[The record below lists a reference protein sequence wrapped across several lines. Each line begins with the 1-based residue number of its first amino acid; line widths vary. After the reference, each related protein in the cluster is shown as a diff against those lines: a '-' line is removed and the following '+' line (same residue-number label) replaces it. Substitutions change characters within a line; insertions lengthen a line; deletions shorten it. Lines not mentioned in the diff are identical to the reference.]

1 MIKLDVFN
9 LAMSLFSESDYIY
22 WVDTQANT
30 ISRIKRDL
38 TNREVIVKDGLNSVE
53 GLAVDWMGG
62 MLITVQSLYY
72 STGRLRDL
80 DVVQSSSGSQN
91 FYTMKFYKGIMEK

>member
-1 MIKLDVFN
+1 M
-9 LAMSLFSESDYIY
+9 
-22 WVDTQANT
+22 DTQANT

-62 MLITVQSLYY
+62 RHIKYLYAGQFCMLFYIYIFFKF
-72 STGRLRDL
+72 
-80 DVVQSSSGSQN
+80 QN
-91 FYTMKFYKGIMEK
+91 DHIPI

>member
-1 MIKLDVFN
+1 M
-9 LAMSLFSESDYIY
+9 
-22 WVDTQANT
+22 DTQANT

-62 MLITVQSLYY
+62 RHIIYWHLMMSAFLVCCN
-72 STGRLRDL
+72 
-80 DVVQSSSGSQN
+80 V
-91 FYTMKFYKGIMEK
+91 